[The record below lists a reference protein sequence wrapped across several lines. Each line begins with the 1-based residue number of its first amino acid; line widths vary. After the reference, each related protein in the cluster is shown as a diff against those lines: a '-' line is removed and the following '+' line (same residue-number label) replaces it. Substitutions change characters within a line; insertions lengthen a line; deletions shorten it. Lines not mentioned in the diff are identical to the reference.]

1 MEHDADR
8 DWTAIRRLIEAEKEA
23 AWDRSKDLP
32 LFKQPARPAFTRRQL
47 RLSAAVLTLLVML
60 GMGLFLLSTRPDR
73 VEPVLTM
80 DQLPLFRTLN
90 VRKTAP
96 VVPVALSPLKD
107 RLSELLAQQPET
119 TAPEKGPCQSGDPVE
134 TRNRIQRIIR
144 ENTLERFLTRVAT
157 IHQEV

>member
-23 AWDRSKDLP
+23 AWNRSQELP
-32 LFKQPARPAFTRRQL
+32 LFKQPVHPSFSRRPL
-47 RLSAAVLTLLVML
+47 RLSVAALSLLILL
-60 GMGLFLLSTRPDR
+60 GTGLFLSRTRPGRAD
-73 VEPVLTM
+73 PALTL
-80 DQLPLFRTLN
+80 DQLPLFSTLD
-90 VRKTAP
+90 VPRPIP